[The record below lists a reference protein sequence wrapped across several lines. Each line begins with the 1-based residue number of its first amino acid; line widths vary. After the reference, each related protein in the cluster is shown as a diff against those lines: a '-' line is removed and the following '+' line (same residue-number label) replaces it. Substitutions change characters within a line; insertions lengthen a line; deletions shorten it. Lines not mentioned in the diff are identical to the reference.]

1 MKLMTY
7 PIISCNR
14 PDIKVTG
21 SLVKNTFKH
30 FCCCSFSKAA
40 TIRCFNFF
48 STVTIP
54 SLAFK
59 YVFPDKATVGN

>member
-7 PIISCNR
+7 PTISCNR

-21 SLVKNTFKH
+21 SLVSNVFKR
-30 FCCCSFSKAA
+30 FWCCSFSKAA

-48 STVTIP
+48 STVIIA

-59 YVFPDKATVGN
+59 YVFPEKATVDN